1 MFINFFCHKIF
12 QILVFLCKKSNLSPW
27 KTLPPLSQKSPS
39 KNWDPV
45 KSLLFKNLVRGSTPE
60 QKEGVH
66 TMEQKGK
73 LLPNHY
79 YINFRQAVNITDKL
93 ISLDDMWYQK
103 FMFICANST
112 NFLLENSRES
122 PAFLVNFHF
131 FQSLDFEYGV
141 NKHEVPI

>member
-1 MFINFFCHKIF
+1 
-12 QILVFLCKKSNLSPW
+12 
-27 KTLPPLSQKSPS
+27 
-39 KNWDPV
+39 
-45 KSLLFKNLVRGSTPE
+45 
-60 QKEGVH
+60 
-66 TMEQKGK
+66 MEQKGK

-131 FQSLDFEYGV
+131 FLELGFWVWS
-141 NKHEVPI
+141 K